1 LVNQNGA
8 PGVGARRETFEATR
22 SPDLMIKEAPVFDQV
37 NGLPVHALVLH
48 AAVVFVP
55 LLAVGAIVYALVAR
69 WRAKIGWAVLL
80 LAIVAPITA
89 LVAMLSGNELHERL
103 LAQGLTGRG
112 AEIIN
117 DHMGYG
123 TLTFWFSLALG
134 VVALGAVLVTMRG
147 TGSPSRIL
155 NIAMS
160 VVMVALAAITGYYVF
175 KTGDSGATA
184 VWGQY

>member
-1 LVNQNGA
+1 
-8 PGVGARRETFEATR
+8 
-22 SPDLMIKEAPVFDQV
+22 MFDQV

-55 LLAVGAIVYALVAR
+55 LLALGAIVYALVGR

-80 LAIVAPITA
+80 LAVVAPITA
-89 LVAMLSGNELHERL
+89 LVTMLSGNELHERL
-103 LAQGLTGRG
+103 LDQGLKGRG

-117 DHMGYG
+117 DHMGFG

-134 VVALGAVLVTMRG
+134 VVSLVLVLATTRRPDALPRVADLG
-147 TGSPSRIL
+147 LR
-155 NIAMS
+155 
-160 VVMVALAAITGYYVF
+160 VVMVALAAITGYYVY